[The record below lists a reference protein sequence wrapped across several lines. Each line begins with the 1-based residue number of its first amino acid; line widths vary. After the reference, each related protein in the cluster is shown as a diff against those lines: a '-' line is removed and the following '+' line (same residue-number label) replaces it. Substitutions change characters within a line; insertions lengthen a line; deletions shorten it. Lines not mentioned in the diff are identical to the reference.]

1 MKAWPV
7 VVVVG
12 QKGSGKSSLGLALA
26 GLSGAD
32 FADLDELVARE
43 ASLPTPREAWRALG
57 EAEFR
62 RLEALILRRELEGA
76 RTALAGGA
84 EGGPKPGEPG
94 SGAAIPDGG
103 RPRILA
109 AGGGLADNPAALEAL
124 AEGAR
129 SGRFRLLVLRLPFG
143 LLAERAAASGYPPS
157 LGPEPSPQA
166 FAALAERRE
175 GAYLALAGLPG
186 ALVLEAA
193 GLSVREAAGRAL
205 SLLDLVPADSA
216 PRRQA

>member
-1 MKAWPV
+1 MKAWPI

-12 QKGSGKSSLGLALA
+12 QKGSGKSSLGRALA

-43 ASLPTPREAWRALG
+43 AASPTPGEAWRALG

-62 RLEALILRRELEGA
+62 RLEAVILRRELEGA
-76 RTALAGGA
+76 RVALAGGA
-84 EGGPKPGEPG
+84 AGGPEPG
-94 SGAAIPDGG
+94 MPK
-103 RPRILA
+103 ILA

-143 LLAERAAASGYPPS
+143 LLAQRAAASGYPPS
-157 LGPEPSPQA
+157 LGPDPSPAA

-175 GAYLALAGLPG
+175 GAYRSLAGLPG
-186 ALVLEAA
+186 ALLLEAA
-193 GLSVREAAGRAL
+193 GLSVQEAAGRAL
-205 SLLDLVPADSA
+205 SLLDLVPADPA